1 MPDLLH
7 VLDFVSVKVHHVN
20 VIGFESLPCRWAG
33 APLTCMR
40 SHKDRIRGNVLTF
53 FVGSKRF
60 QVISSVWNK
69 GEQILH
75 PFGVPFKRTNFDE
88 RLGLRGESGIGPAPL
103 LANRP
108 AFSCL
113 ARVEE
118 TFGDSCD
125 RRHFL
130 STLSYSELR

>member
-88 RLGLRGESGIGPAPL
+88 RLGLRRERIDDI
-103 LANRP
+103 
-108 AFSCL
+108 F
-113 ARVEE
+113 
-118 TFGDSCD
+118 
-125 RRHFL
+125 FL
-130 STLSYSELR
+130 ILTYSELRLQRIFFWFRGILRLQFI